1 QGVGRPKDPVYTL
14 TQRQDKDII
23 HWLAAQP
30 SQPYMVFTQHRK
42 YLLSQVT
49 QVTQGTGNWIL
60 NKQEFLEWKDSSNSS
75 RILCLNGIHGSGK
88 TMIVSLII
96 QSIETE
102 IQIKEGT
109 ACIYF
114 FFQEDDKQH
123 VSPAGIW
130 ATLLIQLLKIEAVG
144 VSNELKAR
152 ISNPFQKPALIDS
165 SEYLD
170 LLRAQAVAF
179 TSVYLIIDGLDRCL
193 YNTSRVGALKEI
205 SESLRDLPSHVRIL
219 FTSRDSYIGEEIGT
233 HQKIPITP
241 TEEDVRAYVKKRIA
255 DDSLL
260 KKVLKQ
266 SDHRNYVI
274 QRVTDKTLSSKMF
287 LSAKLHVDNLVNK
300 SNYGDIEN
308 ALETLADNSPAS
320 RLAAEKVAR
329 RINETDNDDCHL
341 SKHILM
347 WVTHAKEEIN
357 IKQIQDSLA
366 IQKSEG
372 RCYEHYRPIKEA
384 VMRACTELVIRDPE
398 KETLTLSHKSVK
410 EHLEQAGTIPN
421 NSDFQIAR
429 TCLYFLTNNC
439 NAKKTSPLLQYAA
452 KHWQEHLSGKEQ
464 TTDESM
470 TLLVIKFLKNSSNLI
485 TALQALEQIDRS
497 LLNGM
502 TGWHAAVYFNL
513 IPWADHLITFG
524 VDAKC
529 SNGQTALHWAVRYDR
544 GMFLD
549 LLICKSANP
558 NLSDEAGDTPL
569 HLALA
574 TGNITMAQSLI
585 KGKARID
592 IRNKKNISPLELA
605 IQYGPTSIAQMMIE
619 SQKNVNAEIF
629 QDWTLLRQV
638 LSHGFNICSE
648 KNEDGLS
655 ASSKE
660 WNQYESQ
667 VADARNHIHFLTN
680 LLLERGVDLNRPST
694 KTGWTPLVFA
704 ASKGELYIMRRLLT
718 CDKPAKVDLRDREKK
733 SPLWWAIHSEIA
745 NGIQLLSDHGAD
757 VNETY
762 GDGSTPLYEAVK
774 KKNSKLVQLLVTL
787 GANVN
792 TSVNSRTGKR
802 STLLIEAIR
811 LQDRDT
817 ASVLLNAEA
826 KLDEQDANH
835 KSPLFYAIKSGDKAL
850 VWLLIS
856 KNSVVESLSP
866 RMNTRNSTYLQSSLE
881 VALKENDY
889 STAYLLCEHGASPNA
904 VIGNKK
910 KTLLQWAIEQNDLRA
925 VRLLVHYGASVDS
938 QDENGITPLHRAVL
952 YKRQSIMTLLLSYI
966 TEPSSLNIADKRG
979 NTPLSLAVQ
988 KDVSAFIPMLILYG
1002 ASCNATGRGGLTAV
1016 HHAARKDFREGL
1028 RMMLNSNGDPN
1039 VADTEGFTAVH
1050 HAVDGA
1056 GISPGLI
1063 SMLAAADA
1071 DLEAKDN
1078 NGRTP
1083 LMIAA
1088 QNDKHEMIGYLL
1100 EKGVN
1105 IEEQDKNGYI
1115 ALNYAQLSPS

>member
-1 QGVGRPKDPVYTL
+1 
-14 TQRQDKDII
+14 
-23 HWLAAQP
+23 
-30 SQPYMVFTQHRK
+30 M
-42 YLLSQVT
+42 
-49 QVTQGTGNWIL
+49 
-60 NKQEFLEWKDSSNSS
+60 
-75 RILCLNGIHGSGK
+75 
-88 TMIVSLII
+88 LI
-96 QSIETE
+96 
-102 IQIKEGT
+102 
-109 ACIYF
+109 
-114 FFQEDDKQH
+114 
-123 VSPAGIW
+123 
-130 ATLLIQLLKIEAVG
+130 
-144 VSNELKAR
+144 
-152 ISNPFQKPALIDS
+152 
-165 SEYLD
+165 EY
-170 LLRAQAVAF
+170 R
-179 TSVYLIIDGLDRCL
+179 
-193 YNTSRVGALKEI
+193 
-205 SESLRDLPSHVRIL
+205 
-219 FTSRDSYIGEEIGT
+219 
-233 HQKIPITP
+233 
-241 TEEDVRAYVKKRIA
+241 
-255 DDSLL
+255 
-260 KKVLKQ
+260 
-266 SDHRNYVI
+266 
-274 QRVTDKTLSSKMF
+274 F
-287 LSAKLHVDNLVNK
+287 LSAKLHVDNLIKQTNFH
-300 SNYGDIEN
+300 DIKT

-320 RLAAEKVAR
+320 KLATKKVAQ
-329 RINETDNDDCHL
+329 RINETDDGECHL

-357 IKQIQDSLA
+357 IKQIQDSFA

-372 RCYEHYRPIKEA
+372 QCYEHHRPVKKA

-429 TCLYFLTNNC
+429 TCLYFLINTC

-452 KHWQEHLSGKEQ
+452 KHWQAHLSGKEQ

-470 TLLVIKFLKNSSNLI
+470 ALLIIQFLKNGSNLI
-485 TALQALEQIDRS
+485 TALQALEQIDSS

-513 IPWADHLITFG
+513 ISWADHLITFG
-524 VDAKC
+524 VDAQC

-558 NLSDEAGDTPL
+558 NLFDEAGDTPL

-574 TGNITMAQSLI
+574 TGNITMAQALI
-585 KGKARID
+585 RGKAQID

-619 SQKNVNAEIF
+619 SQKNVNEEIF

-638 LSHGFNICSE
+638 LSHNFIICSE

-655 ASSKE
+655 ENPKE
-660 WNQYESQ
+660 WSQYEPQ

-680 LLLERGVDLNRPST
+680 MLLERGVDLNRPST

-704 ASKGELYIMRRLLT
+704 ASKGDLYLMRRLLT

-792 TSVNSRTGKR
+792 ASVNSRTGKR

-811 LQDRDT
+811 LQDSDT

-826 KLDEQDANH
+826 KPDEQDAND
-835 KSPLFYAIKSGDKAL
+835 KSPLFYAIKSGDGAL

-856 KNSVVESLSP
+856 KNSAVESLSP
-866 RMNTRNSTYLQSSLE
+866 EMNARNSTSIQSPLE
-881 VALKENDY
+881 VALRQKDY
-889 STAYLLCEHGASPNA
+889 STAYLLCENGASPNT

-910 KTLLQWAIEQNDLRA
+910 RTLLQWAIQQNDLRA

-938 QDENGITPLHRAVL
+938 QDENGLTSLHWAVL
-952 YKRQSIMTLLLSYI
+952 FRRQNIMTLLISYI
-966 TEPSSLNIADKRG
+966 TGPSLLNIADKHG

-988 KDVSAFIPMLILYG
+988 KDIIAFIRVLILYG
-1002 ASCNATGRGGLTAV
+1002 ASCNATDLDGLTAV

-1039 VADTEGFTAVH
+1039 VADKEGFTAVH

-1056 GISPGLI
+1056 GTSPGLI
-1063 SMLAAADA
+1063 SMLVAAGA

-1083 LMIAA
+1083 LMIAT
-1088 QNDKHEMIGYLL
+1088 QRDKHEMIGYLF

-1105 IEEQDKNGYI
+1105 IEEQDKDGYI
-1115 ALNYAQLSPS
+1115 ALHYAQLSPS